1 MDRNHWTF
9 NVSKE
14 DGINID
20 EFRTNFIN
28 KSLITKWQEQEFEDE
43 KDDESLEE
51 FTFIEEVK
59 NAGEE
64 ENDPLMKEPIYY
76 GADSSANE
84 LFVAV
89 VFALES
95 RTVQYL
101 TDKFEVSH
109 VTFIPTE
116 NYKSMEMREAL
127 VKQLLNRLEDPF
139 LSMF

>member
-1 MDRNHWTF
+1 MDGNHWTF

-14 DGINID
+14 EGINID
-20 EFRTNFIN
+20 ESRTNFIN

-51 FTFIEEVK
+51 FTFVEEVK
-59 NAGEE
+59 TAGEE
-64 ENDPLMKEPIYY
+64 NDSSMKEPIYY

-109 VTFIPTE
+109 VTFISTE
-116 NYKSMEMREAL
+116 NYKSMEMRRSL

-139 LSMF
+139 LSML